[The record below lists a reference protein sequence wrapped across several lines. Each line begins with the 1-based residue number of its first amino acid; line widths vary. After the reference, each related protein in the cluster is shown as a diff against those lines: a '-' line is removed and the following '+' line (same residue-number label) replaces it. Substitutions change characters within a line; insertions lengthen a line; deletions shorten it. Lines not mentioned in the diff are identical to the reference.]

1 LKEEREMS
9 EGNPEREGQHGVNTS
24 PEQDDTSAESA
35 TTNVE
40 GTEQHEGETQHPAPE
55 EDVDVPPPDEEEIR
69 RGVEKGT
76 EDAFKS

>member
-1 LKEEREMS
+1 
-9 EGNPEREGQHGVNTS
+9 V
-24 PEQDDTSAESA
+24 DTSTESA

-55 EDVDVPPPDEEEIR
+55 EDVDVPPPDEEGIR

>member
-1 LKEEREMS
+1 LKEEPEMS
-9 EGNPEREGQHGVNTS
+9 EGNPEREGQHGVDTS
-24 PEQDDTSAESA
+24 PESA

-55 EDVDVPPPDEEEIR
+55 EDVDVPPPDDEEIR